1 MAMINKGNSVLAY
14 LELVELANGDIVLQR
29 SEGDDKPL
37 VMIRFSSEARE
48 QIPGSCLE
56 IARVMVQ
63 AGLEAAQVVSEEL
76 SEGEIEAED
85 SEELSQ
91 AVPPSKT
98 LH

>member
-1 MAMINKGNSVLAY
+1 VITNKGNSVLAY

-29 SEGDDKPL
+29 SEGDEKPL

-56 IARVMVQ
+56 IARAMVQ

-76 SEGEIEAED
+76 SDDAAEAQD
-85 SEELSQ
+85 DDQ
-91 AVPPSKT
+91 DDIHPPSKT